1 MEQKLRRDR
10 CIGDNLRKLRDKHDI
25 SQDKLCAE
33 LQRRGC
39 DIARS
44 AYAKYESGELNV
56 RISVLIE
63 LKKIYGCTYE
73 DFFDG
78 LDINNIHPSFPQT
91 LLSAPYPWYHPPLWF
106 PDTLLFL

>member
-10 CIGDNLRKLRDKHDI
+10 YIGDNLRTLRDKYGI
-25 SQDKLCAE
+25 SQEKLCAE

-44 AYAKYESGELNV
+44 CYAKYEAGELNV

-63 LKKIYGCTYE
+63 LKKIYNCSFD
-73 DFFDG
+73 DFFAG
-78 LDINNIHPSFPQT
+78 LDVKKE
-91 LLSAPYPWYHPPLWF
+91 Y
-106 PDTLLFL
+106 